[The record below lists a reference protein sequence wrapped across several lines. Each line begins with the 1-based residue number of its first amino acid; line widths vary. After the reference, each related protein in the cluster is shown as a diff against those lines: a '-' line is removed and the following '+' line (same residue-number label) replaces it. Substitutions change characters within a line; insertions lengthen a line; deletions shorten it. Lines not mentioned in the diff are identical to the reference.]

1 MFEQNKAVT
10 IKASAVTKSIFS
22 SLGFQARVCVNEV
35 QSWIHTCNMPVLIPL
50 MQTSKMHPTL
60 GSVGEPNSNNVR
72 RLQTWL

>member
-22 SLGFQARVCVNEV
+22 SLGFQACVCVNEV
-35 QSWIHTCNMPVLIPL
+35 QSWIHTCNLPILNPL
-50 MQTSKMHPTL
+50 MQTSKKQPSL
-60 GSVGEPNSNNVR
+60 GSVGELNSNNVR